1 MTRPIRLNVPST
13 PSPNLFRNI
22 SFFNRWAKSYDFWL
36 FQFWMGG
43 FHRPVFEEID
53 FTKPAKVLDISCGT
67 GELLKSLQ
75 ERDIQGNLQLY
86 GLDIAEE
93 MLQKAKLK
101 LPEPPVH
108 FSQGDVHHLKFPANT
123 FDYVLSTEAFHH
135 YGDQRKALQEMVRV
149 TKKGG
154 KSRAGG
160 KVIVVD
166 VNFFCSFIHKL
177 FQRFEPGCVKIN
189 SRVEMKKLFE
199 EAGLND
205 VSQRRAF
212 LFAVAT
218 VGRK

>member
-1 MTRPIRLNVPST
+1 M
-13 PSPNLFRNI
+13 
-22 SFFNRWAKSYDFWL
+22 K
-36 FQFWMGG
+36 G
-43 FHRPVFEEID
+43 FHRLVFWEID

-75 ERDIQGNLQLY
+75 ERDVQGNLQVY

-93 MLQKAKLK
+93 MIQKAKLK
-101 LPEPPVH
+101 LPEPHVH

-135 YGDQRKALQEMVRV
+135 YGDQRQALREMVRV

-189 SRVEMKKLFE
+189 SRKEMLVLFE
-199 EAGLND
+199 QAGLKEIF
-205 VSQRRAF
+205 QRRTF
-212 LFAVAT
+212 LFAVGT
-218 VGRK
+218 KGRK